1 MNRPALLIG
10 YGSIGRRHAAV
21 LRELTEQLSI
31 LDVNE
36 RARVQA
42 KADHPGARV
51 VGGFEALDR
60 AGLNWGAVLAVIATW
75 GPSHAE
81 LFDTL
86 VDRGVRHV
94 LCEKPLA
101 NSVGLAN
108 GMVERAT
115 RDGVDLAV
123 HHYIRASRIVTAL
136 RRLMSDQHLGF
147 PVSVEVIGGAAGL
160 VTNGVHWIDFASELF
175 DGQPHRVFSTATGRR
190 INPRSPDLE
199 FYGGTA
205 VWSFADGRELVISLN
220 GGSSLAL
227 RAHVFF
233 RDAVVELD
241 AELNV
246 SVWRRDQ
253 EAVTKFPAI
262 TRTGPASER
271 VFEGQLPEVLT
282 LSAGI
287 RNLVDEVGAGQNRTC
302 PARHGAASVNACIA
316 ALLSARLGRSIDL
329 PIESGSTWG
338 GAPWPIS

>member
-1 MNRPALLIG
+1 MKRPALLIG

-21 LRELTEQLSI
+21 LWEMTEQLSI
-31 LDVNE
+31 LDVSE
-36 RARVQA
+36 HARTQA
-42 KADHPGARV
+42 KVDYPGACV
-51 VGGFEALDR
+51 VGGFEALDQ
-60 AGLNWGAVLAVIATW
+60 AGLDWGVVLAVIATW

-94 LCEKPLA
+94 VCEKPLA
-101 NSVGLAN
+101 NSVRLAN
-108 GMVERAT
+108 EMVERAT
-115 RDGVDLAV
+115 RDGVELAV
-123 HHYIRASRIVTAL
+123 HHYIRASRLAIAL
-136 RRLMSDQHLGF
+136 RRFISRHGLGF

-175 DGQPHRVFSTATGRR
+175 EGQPRRVFSTATGQR
-190 INPRSPDLE
+190 INPRSSDLE
-199 FYGGTA
+199 LYGGTA
-205 VWSFADGRELVISLN
+205 VWSFADGREAVISLH

-246 SVWRRDQ
+246 SVRQRDQ
-253 EAVTKFPAI
+253 DAVKKFPTI
-262 TRTGPASER
+262 TRTGPAGEAI
-271 VFEGQLPEVLT
+271 FEGQLPEVLP

-287 RNLVDEVGAGQNRTC
+287 KNLVDEVGSGQIRTC
-302 PARHGAASVNACIA
+302 PARQGAASVNACVA

-329 PIESGSTWG
+329 PIDPGSTWG
-338 GAPWPIS
+338 GELWPIS